1 MLRWGFELAGLEEN
15 RVAFSRNKGPD
26 PALGC
31 ILLFLFVIPGIIYLI
46 LAEGETVYTT
56 VSVEPTDDGR
66 TRVTF
71 SSNERGD
78 EQVVR
83 QFLSTLPSQSR

>member
-1 MLRWGFELAGLEEN
+1 MLRWGFALAGREEN

-26 PALGC
+26 LALGC
-31 ILLFLFVIPGIIYLI
+31 ILLWLFIIPGIIYFI
-46 LAEGETVYTT
+46 LAKGETVYTT

-71 SSNERGD
+71 SSDERGD

-83 QFLSTLPSQSR
+83 QFLSTLPS

>member
-1 MLRWGFELAGLEEN
+1 MQSPVGHTVLVALPPGECLDRLEAHMLRWGFELAGLEEN

-31 ILLFLFVIPGIIYLI
+31 ILLFLFVIPGIIYFI

-56 VSVEPTDDGR
+56 VM
-66 TRVTF
+66 
-71 SSNERGD
+71 SSLQMMAERA
-78 EQVVR
+78 
-83 QFLSTLPSQSR
+83 